1 MNDSENSSNEDG
13 AMNLGDLTERAE
25 KLRWSYIF
33 TLKTKLGNADED
45 VC

>member
-25 KLRWSYIF
+25 KLRWSCILDKAWKYI
-33 TLKTKLGNADED
+33 DED